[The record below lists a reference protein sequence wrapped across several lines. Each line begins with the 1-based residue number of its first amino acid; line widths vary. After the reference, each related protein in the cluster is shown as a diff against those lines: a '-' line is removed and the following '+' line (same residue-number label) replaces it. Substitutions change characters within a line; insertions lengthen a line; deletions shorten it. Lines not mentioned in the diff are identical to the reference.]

1 MKNSETHNNHS
12 QRFVMKKLP
21 VVFSVLLIAVIT
33 VSCTLT
39 ENLRAAVHELTAPP
53 TAETTPVPTVQATKG
68 PAITVSGD
76 ITALDAVLIN
86 LYQMVSPG
94 IVSILVD
101 TNSGWVTGT
110 GFVYDTEGHILTSL
124 HVVDGGNSIE
134 VDFPSG
140 LKVAAQMVA
149 SDAISDLAVLKVHVD
164 SEVLHPLEMGE
175 TDSLNIGQLVVA
187 IGNPFYLNGSMTLGI
202 VSAKNRMLESYSGN
216 SSYDVIYA
224 GDIIQTDAAINPGNS
239 GGPLFN
245 LQGQVVG
252 LNRAISTAN
261 YSVNGEATNSG
272 VGFAVSANIINRVVP
287 ALIKDGYYTYPYI
300 GISSPSTD
308 MTLAD
313 WRELDVDRTSGVYV
327 SDVMADSPADLAGLR
342 GGTESTDIS
351 GLEAGGDVITAI
363 DGQPV
368 LNYSELISYLMS
380 KKSPGEQV
388 ILQVLRGGEIIEVP
402 VTLGTRP

>member
-1 MKNSETHNNHS
+1 MKRIS
-12 QRFVMKKLP
+12 VI
-21 VVFSVLLIAVIT
+21 FSILLIALIT
-33 VSCTLT
+33 MSCTLT
-39 ENLRAAVHELTAPP
+39 ENLRAAVHDLTAPP
-53 TAETTPVPTVQATKG
+53 AAETTATPTAQATKG
-68 PAITVSGD
+68 PAITVNGD

-86 LYQMVSPG
+86 LYQNVSPG

-101 TNSGWVTGT
+101 TSSGWVTGT
-110 GFVYDTEGHILTSL
+110 GFVYDADGHILTSM
-124 HVVDGGNSIE
+124 HVVDGANSIE

-149 SDAISDLAVLKVHVD
+149 SDAISDLAVLQVRVD
-164 SEVLHPLEMGE
+164 SQDLHPLEMGE
-175 TDSLNIGQLVVA
+175 SDSLNIGQLVVA

-202 VSAKNRMLESYSGN
+202 VSAKNRMLESYSSN

-245 LQGQVVG
+245 LEGQVVG

-261 YSVNGEATNSG
+261 YSANGEATNSG

-287 ALIKDGYYTYPYI
+287 ALIRDGYYEYPYI

-313 WRELDVDRTSGVYV
+313 WRELDIDRTSGVYV
-327 SDVMADSPADLAGLR
+327 SGVMADSPADLAGLL
-342 GGTESTDIS
+342 GGTESTNIT

-363 DGQPV
+363 DGQSV

-388 ILQVLRGGEIIEVP
+388 ILQVLRGGETIEVP

>member
-21 VVFSVLLIAVIT
+21 VVFSILLIAVIT